1 MIIPLESVDHDT
13 FFPLIGRT
21 FSSGSSEG
29 RVELVLGTVEK
40 LGHRRADAARD
51 PFSLTFHG
59 PQGLRV
65 PQGIYRLDCD
75 EWGEIEL
82 FLTQLGDS
90 AKGSEFEAV
99 FT

>member
-1 MIIPLESVDHDT
+1 MIPLESVDYYT

-21 FSSGSSEG
+21 FSSGGGEG
-29 RVELVLGTVEK
+29 RVELVLRVVEK

-51 PFSLTFHG
+51 PFSLIFLG

-65 PQGIYRLDCD
+65 PQGTYLLEC
-75 EWGEIEL
+75 EGLGEIGL
-82 FLTQLGDS
+82 FITQVADGV
-90 AKGSEFEAV
+90 KGSEFEAI

>member
-1 MIIPLESVDHDT
+1 MIPLESVDYDS

-21 FSSGSSEG
+21 FSSGGEEG
-29 RVELVLGTVEK
+29 RVELVLGSVEK
-40 LGHRRADAARD
+40 LGHRRGDAARD
-51 PFSLTFHG
+51 PFSLTFRG

-65 PQGIYRLDCD
+65 PQGTYRLECEDF
-75 EWGEIEL
+75 GEIGL
-82 FLTQLGDS
+82 FITQLADG